1 MMSTLPSIN
10 DYHLPNLDFISLLG
24 IGGMSTVWKARQLS
38 LDRLVAVKVLSRELA
53 ANQEDRDRFIQEAR
67 ACAALDHPGIMRV
80 YDVASYQNTFYIV
93 MELIDGYTM
102 GQWLRRKARLDS
114 EDVLIILE
122 SVAYALD
129 YAWQTARVV
138 HCDIKPDNIMIDR
151 DGTVKVTD
159 MGLAQ
164 SLATTVQTATQE
176 EVIGTPA
183 YISPEQACGETD
195 LDCRSDIY
203 SLGAT
208 LYHLLT
214 GHTLFPDLSSDQ
226 ALHAHVQPDTQAP
239 DIRSEIP
246 GVSDSF
252 ARVLAKMLAKDRRDR
267 YADWLELVDDI
278 KRLYANEPAG
288 TNLSHP
294 FISSMQL
301 NS

>member
-24 IGGMSTVWKARQLS
+24 IGGMSTVWKARQVS

-102 GQWLRRKARLDS
+102 GQWLRRKTHLDS
-114 EDVLIILE
+114 DDVLIILE
-122 SVAYALD
+122 SIAYALD

-138 HCDIKPDNIMIDR
+138 HCDIKPDNIMIDQ

-183 YISPEQACGETD
+183 YISPEQACGETN

-208 LYHLLT
+208 LYHLLV
-214 GHTLFPDLSSDQ
+214 GHTLFPNLSSD
-226 ALHAHVQPDTQAP
+226 LTLNAHVQPDTQAP

-267 YADWLELVDDI
+267 YADWRELIDDI
-278 KRLYANEPAG
+278 KRLYASEPAA